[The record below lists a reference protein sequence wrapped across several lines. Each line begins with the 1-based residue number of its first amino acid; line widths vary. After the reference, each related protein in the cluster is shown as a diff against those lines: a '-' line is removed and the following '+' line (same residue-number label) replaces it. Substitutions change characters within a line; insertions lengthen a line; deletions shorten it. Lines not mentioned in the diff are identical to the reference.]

1 MGTSS
6 SQASPLTLN
15 WNAVRATYRG
25 GVAADRVAREIW
37 RAAANDE
44 QPSLPALLMSPGVAF
59 CHAMA
64 RQMESPSSALRAASE
79 EIARRRWSS
88 LGTEIAKRAL
98 VQAFAHEDRSSGFV
112 SSLLTEATAYLVAR
126 DLPSFVGEET
136 SHLATVADAAR
147 FKSSV
152 IESVRSRLEP
162 RLEGYET
169 WDRLLRANVRRLG
182 GSRRAR

>member
-25 GVAADRVAREIW
+25 GVPAARVAREVW

-44 QPSLPALLMSPGVAF
+44 QPSLPSLLMSRGVAYCF
-59 CHAMA
+59 VLAQEM
-64 RQMESPSSALRAASE
+64 RSPSEALRAASE
-79 EIARRRWSS
+79 EIARQRWSS

-98 VQAFAHEDRSSGFV
+98 VQSFAHEDRSFGFV
-112 SSLLTEATAYLVAR
+112 SSLLTEATAYLVSR
-126 DLPSFVGEET
+126 DLPSFVGEE
-136 SHLATVADAAR
+136 SGLGTVAEAAT
-147 FKSSV
+147 FKASV

-162 RLEGYET
+162 RLGGYET
-169 WDRLLRANVRRLG
+169 WDKLLRANIRKLG
-182 GSRRAR
+182 GHVRAR